1 MVQKPTY
8 EDLEQKIKTL
18 EKEVDEHRKIKT
30 ALLERDKRS
39 TAARRMA
46 HIGDWVWDMKT
57 GEVTWSEEVYHIFGL
72 DQKNFRPDI
81 DSVMERF
88 HPEDQK
94 LHQEVMAQTIANHRQ
109 YTFEAHI
116 VLPDGRDRFLLSTS
130 EGHFDHQ
137 GALTH
142 ISGIVQDITKR
153 KQAEET
159 LRKSESFLDSIIEQS
174 PYPVWISDN
183 KGTLIKINP
192 ACCKLLNLTSEEVIG
207 KYNVLEDNIV
217 EEQGFTALVRSVFE
231 EGKTVKF
238 NLKYDSSQLK
248 HLELKK
254 TAFVILDVIIFPIK
268 DRKGNITNAVIQHI
282 DITAQMQ
289 AEEAL
294 RYSEEKYRLL
304 IKNLPSVVFRG
315 FKDWSVE
322 FIDSKAELLTGYC
335 IDEFNSRRMKWSDIV
350 VKEDAKKSRGIFIDA
365 LKTDK
370 SYIREYRIR
379 PKSGT
384 ARWIQ
389 ERGYIVCD
397 QKGEIEHISGVFFDV
412 TDRKQAEEKHARL
425 ATAVTQAAE
434 LVIITDIEGTI
445 EYVNPA
451 FETTTGYA
459 AEQVIGENPR
469 ILKSGLQNDAFYK
482 DMWQTITTGKVW
494 KGRIT
499 NKKKDGSLYQEEA
512 TISPIRNND
521 AKIINYVGVKRDITK
536 EVQLENRFRQAQK
549 MEAIGTLAG
558 GIAHDFNNIL
568 SAIVGYT
575 EIALMDAVKDSEL
588 QTSLHQVL
596 KAGSRAK
603 SLVTQILAFSRQ
615 SEIEPKPVKVTSI
628 ATEALKLLRASLP
641 SSIEIRQDL
650 QSNSAVMADPT
661 HIHQILMNLCTNAG
675 QAMQKKGGIL
685 NVLLTEVSLDVELA
699 AQYPETA
706 PGTFLKL
713 SVGDTGHGMA
723 PEIQERIFDPFFTT
737 KEKSKGTGMGLSV
750 VHGIVQGYGG
760 AISVS
765 SDPGKGST
773 FNIFLPVIKSENVLE
788 VKLEEPML
796 YGTERILFI
805 DDEEFQVDLGKQM
818 LERMGYS
825 VVVETSSLSALEQF
839 RNDPESFDLVITDF
853 TMPKM
858 TGDALGKAFISIRND
873 IPMILL
879 TGYSEG
885 ITEKNVKAMGFK
897 GFAMKPIIMK
907 ELAKIIRTV
916 LDQR

>member
-1 MVQKPTY
+1 MAQKPTY

-30 ALLERDKRS
+30 ALLDRDKRS
-39 TAARRMA
+39 TAAKRMA
-46 HIGDWVWDMKT
+46 HIGDWVWDVKT
-57 GEVTWSEEVYHIFGL
+57 GKMTWSEEVYHIFGL

-81 DSVMERF
+81 DSAMERF

-94 LHQEVMAQTIANHRQ
+94 LHQEVMAQAIANRRQ
-109 YTFEAHI
+109 YTFEAQI
-116 VLPDGRDRFLLSTS
+116 LRPDGSDRFLLLIS

-137 GALTH
+137 EALTH

-159 LRKSESFLDSIIEQS
+159 LRQSESFLDSVIEQS

-183 KGTLIKINP
+183 KGLLIKINP
-192 ACCKLLNLTSEEVIG
+192 ACCKLLNLTSEEIIG

-217 EEQGFTALVRSVFE
+217 EEHGFMPLVRSVFE
-231 EGKTVKF
+231 EGETVRF

-268 DRKGNITNAVIQHI
+268 DRKGNVTNAVIQHI
-282 DITAQMQ
+282 DITAKMQ

-294 RYSEEKYRLL
+294 RDSEEKYRLL

-315 FKDWSVE
+315 FKDWSVQ
-322 FIDSKAELLTGYC
+322 FIDNKAELLTGYC
-335 IDEFNSRRMKWSDIV
+335 IDEFNSRRMKWSDVV
-350 VKEDAKKSRGIFIDA
+350 VKEDAKKSRDIFIDA

-370 SYIREYRIR
+370 SYVREYRIR
-379 PKSGT
+379 PKSGNV
-384 ARWIQ
+384 RWIQ

-412 TDRKQAEEKHARL
+412 TDRRQAEEKQVRL

-434 LVIITDIEGTI
+434 LVIITDSDGTI

-451 FETTTGYA
+451 FETATGYT

-482 DMWQTITTGKVW
+482 DMWETITTGKVW

-521 AKIINYVGVKRDITK
+521 NKIINYVGVKRDITK

-575 EIALMDAVKDSEL
+575 EIALMDAAKDSEL
-588 QTSLHQVL
+588 QTSLYQVL
-596 KAGSRAK
+596 KAGKRAK
-603 SLVTQILAFSRQ
+603 DLVTQILAFSRQ
-615 SEIEPKPVKVTSI
+615 SEIEPKPVKVASI

-641 SSIEIRQDL
+641 ATIEIRQNL

-661 HIHQILMNLCTNAG
+661 QIHQILMNLCTNAG

-685 NVLLTEVSLDVELA
+685 DVLLTEVSLDAEFA
-699 AQYPETA
+699 AQYPEMA

-713 SVGDTGHGMA
+713 SIGDTGHGMA

-737 KEKSKGTGMGLSV
+737 KGKSEGTGMGLSV
-750 VHGIVQGYGG
+750 VHGIIQEYGG
-760 AISVS
+760 AISVYS
-765 SDPGKGST
+765 ESGKGST
-773 FNIFLPVIKSENVLE
+773 FNVFLPVIKSKDVLE

-825 VVVETSSLSALEQF
+825 VMVKTSSLSALEQF
-839 RNDPESFDLVITDF
+839 RNNPHNFDLVITDF

-858 TGDALGKAFISIRND
+858 TGAALGKAFISIRND

-885 ITEKNVKAMGFK
+885 ITEKNVKSMGFK

-907 ELAKIIRTV
+907 ELAKIIRKV